1 MKSEVLLSV
10 ICISLCSR
18 PHLWLR
24 YNMVNKYWRS
34 YFQDKLSD
42 KLKTKKKPPNS
53 DIHLNSDMVWTKQI
67 FKHFHIDVP
76 ARHFA
81 LLKFRILAG
90 TRPYSSQPNSQL
102 SSHIRC
108 SCHQKSRFSCSL
120 VSSREHDPTHTGRLA
135 LELLDCGRIVFYP
148 TQGITFENFS
158 CIPGRYLAFRL
169 WYPFLKSSVLS

>member
-1 MKSEVLLSV
+1 MHALVLIKSEVLLSV

-53 DIHLNSDMVWTKQI
+53 YIQLNSDMVWTKQI
-67 FKHFHIDVP
+67 FKHFHTDVP

-81 LLKFRILAG
+81 LLNFRILAG
-90 TRPYSSQPNSQL
+90 TRPYSSQPSSSFLQL
-102 SSHIRC
+102 PSHICCRC
-108 SCHQKSRFSCSL
+108 RQKSRFSCSL
-120 VSSREHDPTHTGRLA
+120 VSSREHGPSHTGSRTSA
-135 LELLDCGRIVFYP
+135 L
-148 TQGITFENFS
+148 
-158 CIPGRYLAFRL
+158 RL
-169 WYPFLKSSVLS
+169 WAHCVLPYTVYDIWKFQLYPK